1 MSDQRISP
9 KKITNYLFEIPRTGR
24 MKVPVRIYASE
35 KLLKRLSEDNSLQQG
50 VNVAC
55 LPGIYKASIMLPDAH
70 QGYGFSIGGVAALDT
85 EKGCISPGGIGF
97 DINCGV
103 RLLATPLR
111 KEDVLPRIKELLNSL
126 FRNVPSGVGSE
137 SFIRLSD
144 SELDSVL
151 NKGAE
156 WAVEHGYGFKEDLK
170 RCEEGGRMR
179 EADASKVSNK
189 AKARGRKQLGT
200 LGAGNHFL
208 EVQFVEKIYDKR
220 IAQAFGIIEEGQIVI
235 MIHCGSRG
243 LGHQVCSDYLR
254 RMEEADPELMRSLPE
269 KDLIYARAGTQ
280 LAKDYFA
287 AMAAS
292 ANFAWA
298 NRHIIAHQV
307 RTSFREVFGVEPEQ
321 VRAVYDV
328 AHNIAK
334 IEEHE
339 IDGVKRKVFVHRKGA
354 TRSLPAGHPNV
365 PEVYKGVGQPVLIP
379 GSMGTASYLLVGTE
393 QALKETFGSTAH
405 GAGRVMSRAKA
416 IKSFRGEQV
425 KKELEQHHI
434 YVKAASWK
442 GICEEAPAV
451 YKDIDEVVKV
461 SHEAGIGNLVAKLKP
476 IGVIKG

>member
-220 IAQAFGIIEEGQIVI
+220 IAQAFGIREEGQIVI